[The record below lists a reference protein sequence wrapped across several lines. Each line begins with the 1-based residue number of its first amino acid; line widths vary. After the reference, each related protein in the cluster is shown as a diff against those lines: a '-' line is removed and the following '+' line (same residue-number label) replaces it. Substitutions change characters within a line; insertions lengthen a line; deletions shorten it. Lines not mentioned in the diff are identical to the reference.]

1 MRDYFR
7 PILQSGPARPD
18 SALTLGGGWTWF
30 TDVEVLRRDAPARI
44 IPAAEL
50 PEAARTALCAPRADI
65 ARLSMARPNIMGIL
79 NTTPD
84 SFSDGGQFSDLDR
97 AVAHAKEMIGAGADM
112 LDIGGEST
120 RPGAEDVAL
129 DEETRRTEPTIAAL
143 RAFSDVPVSIDTR
156 KSVVARAALDAGADL
171 VNDVAAMTYDPQI
184 AQVTA
189 TAAAP
194 ICLMH
199 AQGDPQTMQNAPQY
213 DDVVLDVYDFLSER
227 VSAAE
232 AAGIPRQHIMVDP
245 GIGFGKTLDHNLALL
260 QRLSIFHGLGCPIL
274 LGVSRKRFIGTL
286 AGVSEASARMPGSV
300 AVALAGVAQGA
311 QILRVHDVA
320 ETRQALTLFQ
330 AAIGD

>member
-50 PEAARTALCAPRADI
+50 PEAARTVLCTPRVDI

-97 AVAHAKEMIGAGADM
+97 ALAHAKEMIGAGADM

-199 AQGDPQTMQNAPQY
+199 AQGDPQTMQNAPHY
-213 DDVVLDVYDFLSER
+213 DDVLLDVYDFLSER

-286 AGVSEASARMPGSV
+286 AGVSEAAARMPGSV
-300 AVALAGVAQGA
+300 AVTLAGVAQGA

>member
-18 SALTLGGGWTWF
+18 SALTLGSGWTWF
-30 TDVEVLRRDAPARI
+30 TDVEVLRREGPAQI
-44 IPAAEL
+44 IPAADL
-50 PEAARTALCAPRADI
+50 PEPAREALCAPRPDI

-97 AVAHAKEMIGAGADM
+97 AVDHAREMINAGADM

-120 RPGAEDVAL
+120 RPGAADVAL
-129 DEETRRTEPTIAAL
+129 DEEVRRTEPVISAL
-143 RAFSDVPVSIDTR
+143 RAFSEIPVSIDTR
-156 KSVVARAALDAGADL
+156 KSIVAQAALLVGSDL
-171 VNDVAAMTYDPQI
+171 VNDVAAMTYDAEI
-184 AQVTA
+184 ATVTA
-189 TAAAP
+189 KAKAP

-199 AQGDPQTMQNAPQY
+199 AQGDPQTMQNAPHY
-213 DDVVLDVYDFLSER
+213 DDVVLDVYDFLADR
-227 VSAAE
+227 IATAE
-232 AAGIPRQHIMVDP
+232 ASGIPRSRIMVDP
-245 GIGFGKTLDHNLALL
+245 GIGFGKTLEHNLALL
-260 QRLSIFHGLGCPIL
+260 QRLSILHSLGCPIL

-286 AGVSEASARMPGSV
+286 ANVTEAAARMPGSV
-300 AVALAGVAQGA
+300 AVALAGVAHGA
-311 QILRVHDVA
+311 QVLRVHDVA

>member
-44 IPAAEL
+44 IPAAAL

-156 KSVVARAALDAGADL
+156 KSVVARAALGAGADL
-171 VNDVAAMTYDPQI
+171 VNDVAAMIYDPQI
-184 AQVTA
+184 ALVTA

-300 AVALAGVAQGA
+300 AVALAGVGQGA